1 MIYLGR
7 MRIKICDEIIK
18 LNNFPGL
25 FNILVSRP
33 HLRKFSGLKDTYPNA
48 IIYYKEEIENMF
60 KNLEIA
66 SDKNWIVVLIGP
78 NNIRLK
84 SPGDKTEI
92 LFYRY
97 IWNGNGLSGLNIKSF
112 EAELDQNRNDVKI
125 SNPQTILNKK

>member
-1 MIYLGR
+1 
-7 MRIKICDEIIK
+7 
-18 LNNFPGL
+18 
-25 FNILVSRP
+25 
-33 HLRKFSGLKDTYPNA
+33 
-48 IIYYKEEIENMF
+48 MF